1 MQQCFLSYNGTP
13 NRAVLGCTVIAA
25 DSKVYRLSSTVGRSR
40 QFFWPKS
47 CDVCGGVKKA
57 ANMSTP
63 FAKRFPALLAVPTL
77 FLLAASAL
85 PASATIT
92 SISSSGGSIGDN
104 VINNACTGE
113 VDSGPVITGC
123 LNSDH
128 NSQVNF
134 YSNENVQ
141 FGGGGQAT
149 VSGTDGDLQT
159 LTIDPVSFNL
169 SELIVDIDANHN
181 GFAQF
186 CDNMS
191 CFGTLFAISQN
202 GSNFFDVSFN
212 PSADFL
218 QLNTF
223 LNSNGTGA
231 SDLIADTKQ
240 WRVAGT
246 TPVPEPLSLSLLGG
260 GLAAMGLALRRRK
273 MAKTN

>member
-1 MQQCFLSYNGTP
+1 
-13 NRAVLGCTVIAA
+13 
-25 DSKVYRLSSTVGRSR
+25 
-40 QFFWPKS
+40 
-47 CDVCGGVKKA
+47 
-57 ANMSTP
+57 MSTA
-63 FAKRFPALLAVPTL
+63 FAKQRRFLAFPV
-77 FLLAASAL
+77 FSILLAASAV

-92 SISSSGGSIGDN
+92 SVSATGGSVGDN

-113 VDSGPVITGC
+113 VDSGAVITGC

-134 YSNENVQ
+134 YSNENLQ

-149 VSGTDGDLQT
+149 VSGIDGDLQT

-169 SELIVDIDANHN
+169 SELIVDIDANNN
-181 GFAQF
+181 GFVQF

-191 CFGTLFAISQN
+191 CFGTLFAISSN

-212 PSADFL
+212 PTADFMRM
-218 QLNTF
+218 NTF

-240 WRVAGT
+240 WRVASGT
-246 TPVPEPLSLSLLGG
+246 TRVPEPFSLSLLGG
-260 GLAAMGLALRRRK
+260 GLVAMGLALRRRRRD
-273 MAKTN
+273 ATE